1 MDFWQGSRWGRT
13 YRMPVTRIHTTGDGG
28 RARVGHGGGWWWVV
42 LRDLYKVTSG
52 GFCETL
58 TMEIELREAAVTS
71 RFLPYARGWMTMFQ
85 GGWGQ
90 WKTAIIGIIGRIA
103 QI

>member
-1 MDFWQGSRWGRT
+1 
-13 YRMPVTRIHTTGDGG
+13 MPVTRIHTTGDGG

-42 LRDLYKVTSG
+42 LRDLYEITSG

-58 TMEIELREAAVTS
+58 TMEIELREAVVTS

-85 GGWGQ
+85 RGGDS
-90 WKTAIIGIIGRIA
+90 GRPSL
-103 QI
+103 